1 MNVHSF
7 CNCKLLLKLKCSIFV
22 FSKIMTKSQK
32 QQASLHPNNIHQ
44 KGYNFDE
51 LCAVYPTLQK
61 FVFVNKYSTK
71 TIDFSNQKAVK
82 AINTA
87 LLFKYYNITF
97 WDFPDDN
104 LCPPIPGRVDYIHYL
119 ADLLTSSG
127 INKNAK
133 IIDVGVGANCIYPL
147 LGNAVYSWHFLGTDI
162 DEKSLDIA
170 DEILKNNKLTEFMVL
185 KQQVN
190 STHIFKGILNE
201 SDKFSA
207 TMCNPP
213 FYKSQEDAMQANARK
228 LKGLGNNNHSTR
240 NFSGKQQELWYKGG
254 EKAFIHTYLYESSLF
269 KTQCFW
275 YSTLV
280 SKKENIQGM
289 YDSLQKLGATEIK
302 TIPMHQGNKVTRIVA
317 WTFLNEDEQK
327 EWNN

>member
-1 MNVHSF
+1 MSRSDNSTE
-7 CNCKLLLKLKCSIFV
+7 K
-22 FSKIMTKSQK
+22 
-32 QQASLHPNNIHQ
+32 LHPNNLHQ
-44 KGYNFDE
+44 KGYQFLE
-51 LCAVYPTLQK
+51 LCEVYPQLQE
-61 FVFVNKYSTK
+61 FVFVNNYGTS
-71 TIDFSNQKAVK
+71 TIDFANSKAVK

-119 ADLLTSSG
+119 ADLLKSSG
-127 INKNAK
+127 IHENAK

-147 LGNAVYSWHFLGTDI
+147 LGNAVYGWHFLGTDI
-162 DEKSLDIA
+162 DKKSLDRA
-170 DEILKNNKLTEFMVL
+170 KKNLKKNKLTECILL
-185 KQQVN
+185 KQQVD
-190 STHIFKGILNE
+190 SSQIFKGILNE

-228 LKGLGNNNHSTR
+228 LKGLGNNNYSTR

-254 EKAFIHTYLYESSLF
+254 EKAFIHTYLYQSSKF
-269 KTQCFW
+269 KTNCFW
-275 YSTLV
+275 YTTLV
-280 SKKENIQGM
+280 SKKENVQGM
-289 YDSLQKLGATEIK
+289 YDSLQKLGATKIE

-317 WTFLNEDEQK
+317 WTFLNDDEQK